1 MSQPPLSLADAMELA
16 HLYREHVGL
25 CIRVARSVLGDPD
38 EARDAA
44 HEFFA
49 QLAAGAPA
57 SLDRPLTKSFFR
69 TAARNQA
76 IKILERH
83 RARQALVAWHLP
95 AEESPRSN
103 AGSVDEILL
112 RFEQRQQAKRLI
124 ATLPPLRARVA
135 ELCLGR
141 QLTSRQAAEELGVSE
156 KAVVKQRLKLVRDIR
171 RFRGG
176 GKSGWLRGYWVGG
189 PEYVEASDPGPSAES
204 NWRRE
209 RKGFVGP
216 HLNSLTRGIL
226 QHARPYRRTA
236 PGQNVSR
243 SISKAGVPVPDL
255 HRAER
260 VWLLRQGSSATR
272 FFWIPDDTPHI
283 PGSELRRGLRCGRPD
298 HARGGGG
305 GGHRDPEYAT
315 R

>member
-141 QLTSRQAAEELGVSE
+141 QLTSRQAAEELGVSV
-156 KAVVKQRLKLVRDIR
+156 KAVVKQRLKLARDIR

-176 GKSGWLRGYWVGG
+176 GKSGWLRGYWVGA

-204 NWRRE
+204 NWMHPGPRPTIGRVDRAYCGASLGRRSLE
-209 RKGFVGP
+209 KVCACVACLDCSCCSSHAGRYIFYGF
-216 HLNSLTRGIL
+216 L
-226 QHARPYRRTA
+226 
-236 PGQNVSR
+236 
-243 SISKAGVPVPDL
+243 
-255 HRAER
+255 
-260 VWLLRQGSSATR
+260 
-272 FFWIPDDTPHI
+272 
-283 PGSELRRGLRCGRPD
+283 
-298 HARGGGG
+298 
-305 GGHRDPEYAT
+305 
-315 R
+315 